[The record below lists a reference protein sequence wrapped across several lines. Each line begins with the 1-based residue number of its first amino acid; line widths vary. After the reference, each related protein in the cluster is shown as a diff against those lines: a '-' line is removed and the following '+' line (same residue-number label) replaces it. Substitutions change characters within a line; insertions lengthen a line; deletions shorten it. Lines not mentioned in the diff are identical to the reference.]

1 MCAEAC
7 CRGCQGGGAGRD
19 FERLEEPWVGPP
31 GALSGGKD
39 VQTQDVQTQDVCDTL
54 HRECRIEQCILRCS
68 LLLQPLRCKNASVL
82 AHLGHF
88 LHPVTNL
95 RFGRGRGTRGH
106 KRQTV
111 YTAYSGKLRGP
122 TRGRGASDT
131 SVSANVSVLRTTPLT
146 YPA

>member
-54 HRECRIEQCILRCS
+54 HRECRIEQCI
-68 LLLQPLRCKNASVL
+68 
-82 AHLGHF
+82 
-88 LHPVTNL
+88 
-95 RFGRGRGTRGH
+95 
-106 KRQTV
+106 
-111 YTAYSGKLRGP
+111 
-122 TRGRGASDT
+122 
-131 SVSANVSVLRTTPLT
+131 
-146 YPA
+146 